1 MREMTVLILVV
12 GREKLLNRTCSSR
25 CTCYFHPG
33 RGGEYE
39 GIPYYGLYKKTL
51 PKGQVSFSDLRYSNP

>member
-33 RGGEYE
+33 QGGGVWGDSLLWPVQGDSAERPS
-39 GIPYYGLYKKTL
+39 I
-51 PKGQVSFSDLRYSNP
+51 FLRLKVF